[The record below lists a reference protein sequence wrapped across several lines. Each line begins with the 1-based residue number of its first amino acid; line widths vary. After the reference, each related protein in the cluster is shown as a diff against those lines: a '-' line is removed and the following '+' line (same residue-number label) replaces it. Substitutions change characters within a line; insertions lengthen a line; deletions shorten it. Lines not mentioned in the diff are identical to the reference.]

1 VNRARNLALL
11 ATLIVGVAA
20 IVIATGRF
28 AVQNAQPPG
37 VISVVAPPT
46 AAFGQ
51 PTASTPIGP
60 FGPID
65 PAIIP
70 VLLGTPGSKP
80 FAVLPG
86 IQPIGVYLP
95 AVTTPTPS
103 LTLTATATPSSTR
116 TATRT
121 ATWTA
126 TAAPTSSVTP
136 WPTPSQTPT
145 ATPSW
150 TATSSPTPTPTHT
163 LSPTPTST
171 PLPTPTSPPTP
182 TPFPTDEKID
192 DYGVLALQNLYMT
205 PNPAQVGDN
214 CAPHGFPVNGVLT
227 QRFGYYHS
235 GIDLGV
241 PLGTPVLATQSG
253 QVIFANWSTIGYGW
267 LVIIQN
273 GRYITYYAHNSAFN
287 VRQYQYVH
295 AGDVISFSGSTG
307 NSNGPHVH
315 YEIRIDDNPVDP
327 LTFDL
332 RHLPAC

>member
-1 VNRARNLALL
+1 M
-11 ATLIVGVAA
+11 
-20 IVIATGRF
+20 
-28 AVQNAQPPG
+28 
-37 VISVVAPPT
+37 
-46 AAFGQ
+46 
-51 PTASTPIGP
+51 
-60 FGPID
+60 
-65 PAIIP
+65 
-70 VLLGTPGSKP
+70 
-80 FAVLPG
+80 
-86 IQPIGVYLP
+86 
-95 AVTTPTPS
+95 
-103 LTLTATATPSSTR
+103 
-116 TATRT
+116 
-121 ATWTA
+121 
-126 TAAPTSSVTP
+126 
-136 WPTPSQTPT
+136 
-145 ATPSW
+145 
-150 TATSSPTPTPTHT
+150 
-163 LSPTPTST
+163 PTST

-192 DYGVLALQNLYMT
+192 DYGILALQNLYMT
-205 PNPAQVGDN
+205 PNPALVGNN

-227 QRFGYYHS
+227 QRFHYYHS

-295 AGDVISFSGSTG
+295 AGEVIAFSGSTG

-332 RHLPAC
+332 RGLPTC